1 MQNRK
6 RFILVALLVVGCGTI
21 LFAIKEYN
29 RKPVAVDQLDADFK
43 LNAAALIADFNENQ
57 AAATQKFLGKTIEVS
72 GTVRALENS
81 GSSKTLVLGDAGQGT
96 GIRCSLDSTEAVANA
111 DIPENQAITI
121 KGICTG
127 YIADDM
133 GLGSDIV
140 LNKCITIKTSKP

>member
-1 MQNRK
+1 MQNKK
-6 RFILVALLVVGCGTI
+6 RLILVALLVVGCGTI

-81 GSSKTLVLGDAGQGT
+81 GSSKTLVLGDTGQGT
-96 GIRCSLDSTEAVANA
+96 GIRCSMDSTEAVANA
-111 DIPENQAITI
+111 AIPENQAITI